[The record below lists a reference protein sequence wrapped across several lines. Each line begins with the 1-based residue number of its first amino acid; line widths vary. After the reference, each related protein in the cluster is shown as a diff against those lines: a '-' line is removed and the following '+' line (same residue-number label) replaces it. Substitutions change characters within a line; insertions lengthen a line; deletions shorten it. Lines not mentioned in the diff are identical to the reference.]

1 MRKRLNQP
9 PPKAA
14 SGNNG
19 LGGFAKKSLVF
30 SAIFSAIF
38 AVGLNLSLN
47 QVLPDVYSAEK
58 LLSIAGDRINTE
70 LQNDRSRL
78 RLAGFL
84 SRNPYVHYRI
94 SILEENAG
102 RLDRAIEEIE
112 LALGLFEM
120 GLPNNPAKD
129 KYVRRLN
136 ELRKKVAGNGP
147 SPVQSGRRL

>member
-1 MRKRLNQP
+1 VRKRPNHP
-9 PPKAA
+9 SPNAA
-14 SGNNG
+14 NGDNG
-19 LGGFAKKSLVF
+19 LGGFARKSLVF

-47 QVLPDVYSAEK
+47 QALPDVYSVER
-58 LLSIAGDRINTE
+58 LLLIAGERINTE

-94 SILEENAG
+94 SVLEENAG

-112 LALGLFEM
+112 LALGLFE
-120 GLPNNPAKD
+120 LSPANNPARG
-129 KYVRRLN
+129 KYQQRLN
-136 ELRKKVAGNGP
+136 ELNNKRTALPRKN
-147 SPVQSGRRL
+147 